1 MLVNRARR
9 VVARHP
15 LALDVLAPVLL
26 TAIGV
31 PMTAAKYGM
40 AALPWIFQFV
50 LVLPLLWWRKAPVA
64 VFATLVVLVGSQW
77 ALGVSVVGELAVY
90 FAYYSVMLRRPA
102 REAYAATA
110 VVVVGILVQ
119 SLFGV
124 VVPRFVGIPP
134 VGMATMAGLIG
145 LTLRN
150 QRAYRA
156 STREREARQ
165 AELAVAAERTRIARE
180 IHDIVAHSLGVM
192 ISLADGATSVARV
205 DPQKALGA
213 MEAVSSTGR
222 GALGELRRVLGV
234 LRAEHQLDEHFPQPG
249 ISTLGEL
256 VEQTRAAGLPV
267 TYALEGHPDRMPA
280 SAQVAVYRIVQEALT
295 NTMKH
300 ADGCSAV
307 RVEVRLDDSGAEVV
321 VSDTGGVDL
330 APRQPGSGHGL
341 VGMRERVAVFG
352 GSFSAGPRENG
363 GWLTTARVPVL
374 REP

>member
-1 MLVNRARR
+1 MLANRVRQF
-9 VVARHP
+9 VARHP
-15 LALDVLAPVLL
+15 LALDLLAPVLL
-26 TAIGV
+26 TAIGAAMM
-31 PMTAAKYGM
+31 PAKYG
-40 AALPWIFQFV
+40 ADALPWIFQFV
-50 LVLPLLWWRKAPVA
+50 LVLPLLWWRRAPVT
-64 VFATLVVLVGSQW
+64 VFAITTALVGTQW
-77 ALGVSVVGELAVY
+77 ALGFSVVGELAVY
-90 FAYYSVMLRRPA
+90 FAYYSVMLRRPS
-102 REAYAATA
+102 REASIATA

-119 SLFGV
+119 SLFGI
-124 VVPRFVGIPP
+124 VVPRFLGIPP

-156 STREREARQ
+156 SMREREARQ

-192 ISLADGATSVARV
+192 ISLADGATTVARA

-234 LRAEHQLDEHFPQPG
+234 LRAEHQQDDQFPQPG
-249 ISTLGEL
+249 ISALGEL
-256 VEQTRAAGLPV
+256 VEKTRAAGLPV
-267 TYALEGHPDRMPA
+267 TYALEGHPDNMPA

-300 ADGCSAV
+300 ADGCAAV
-307 RVEVRLDDSGAEVV
+307 RVEVRLSDSGAEIV

-330 APRQPGSGHGL
+330 APRQAGSGHGL

-352 GSFSAGPRENG
+352 GSFSAGPREGG
-363 GWLTTARVPVL
+363 GWLMSARVPVS
-374 REP
+374 PA